1 MMKKSNSIL
10 ILNKLIE
17 AQNDGCCVNID
28 MMSSIKASIY
38 MPYINV
44 NTYGNNVVISSK
56 AGSVEFDV
64 SRAYEKDGVIITD
77 NDIIIDIIQ

>member
-17 AQNDGCCVNID
+17 AQNAGCCVNVDIT
-28 MMSSIKASIY
+28 SIRASIY

-44 NTYGNNVVISSK
+44 NTYGNNVIISSK
-56 AGSVEFDV
+56 AGSVEFDANC
-64 SRAYEKDGVIITD
+64 AYEKDGVIIAD
-77 NDIIIDIIQ
+77 NDIIIDIIE